1 MLVDL
6 QDYFF
11 IFIHMKEQDFSNPL
25 QNKVK
30 TAIKALNLDQQQLA
44 ERLGLTQA
52 AISKALNGK
61 SDRSFQRLLV
71 LLTDEYGVN
80 FEEGTKKE
88 QKNDLVEIKN
98 ELKDIK
104 EGIEALKEMI
114 KNLEK

>member
-1 MLVDL
+1 MFFALKE
-6 QDYFF
+6 YFF
-11 IFIHMKEQDFSNPL
+11 IFIHMKEQNFSNPL
-25 QNKVK
+25 QDKVK

-44 ERLGLTQA
+44 EKLGLTQA

-88 QKNDLVEIKN
+88 QRDNLVDIKN
-98 ELKDIK
+98 ELKEIK
-104 EGIEALKEMI
+104 EGIEELKAMI
-114 KNLEK
+114 ERLEK